1 MGDYDMRSEVTD
13 CRFKNFSGVDEVGVQ
28 RADGNY
34 FPFYFLIAA
43 VLEKIRRNALFV
55 VADVF

>member
-28 RADGNY
+28 RADGIISLL
-34 FPFYFLIAA
+34 FPDWRLSR
-43 VLEKIRRNALFV
+43 KKRRNALFV